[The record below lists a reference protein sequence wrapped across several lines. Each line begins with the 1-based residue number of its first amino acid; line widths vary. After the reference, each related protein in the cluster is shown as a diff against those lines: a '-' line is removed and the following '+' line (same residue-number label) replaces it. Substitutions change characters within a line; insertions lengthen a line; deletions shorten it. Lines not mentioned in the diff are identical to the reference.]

1 MNEIK
6 DGIAVKVGDKEGVVV
21 GRYTITVIAIALV
34 LCLGMAL
41 YFGAI

>member
-6 DGIAVKVGDKEGVVV
+6 DGIAVKVGDKEGVVF
-21 GRYTITVIAIALV
+21 GRYTITVIAVSAVI
-34 LCLGMAL
+34 CWGMAL